1 VRGAKPTA
9 ALESS
14 VAGAL
19 ELARGETLVVAVS
32 GGPDSIALGALA
44 ARAANHADAHVVLA
58 HVNHGVRG
66 SAWQDEAVVLA
77 LGTSLAHTGRVRV
90 AIRALGP
97 GPSDEARLRDERYA
111 ALVEIARAAGAGR
124 IATAHHAR
132 DQTETVLLA
141 LFRGTGPAGLAG
153 MAPVRDLA
161 PDVRL
166 VRPLLRVDPL
176 ALRAYC
182 AAHHHA
188 YALDAT
194 NVDESLRRNA
204 VRALLDG
211 VRPQFPGLDE
221 SVARFAEIA
230 RDERERRPRAQ
241 LRSRVRE
248 QLYDALGDTTGVSFE
263 RIDAL
268 ARALETGRS
277 GRHFVRRG
285 VEVIVEKHES
295 PEQ

>member
-1 VRGAKPTA
+1 LRGAKPTA

-14 VAGAL
+14 VARSL
-19 ELARGETLVVAVS
+19 ELAPGETLVVAVS

-44 ARAANHADAHVVLA
+44 ARAAPAADARVVLA
-58 HVNHGVRG
+58 HVNHGVRPR
-66 SAWQDEAVVLA
+66 AWQDEAVVIA
-77 LGTSLAHTGRVRV
+77 LGTALAQTANVRV
-90 AIRALGP
+90 AVRTLGLGSP
-97 GPSDEARLRDERYA
+97 DEARLRDGRYA
-111 ALVEIARAAGAGR
+111 ALLEIARETGATR

-141 LFRGTGPAGLAG
+141 LFRGTGPTGLAG
-153 MAPVRDLA
+153 IAPERELA
-161 PDVRL
+161 PGVHL

-194 NVDESLRRNA
+194 NVDTSLRRNA

-221 SVARFAEIA
+221 AVARCAEIA
-230 RDERERRPRAQ
+230 RDERERRPRAELRARLRDQ
-241 LRSRVRE
+241 LG
-248 QLYDALGDTTGVSFE
+248 DALGETSDVSFE

-268 ARALETGRS
+268 ARALEAGRT

-285 VEVIVEKHES
+285 VEAIVEKRN
-295 PEQ
+295 P